1 MTFFQ
6 EIEIAFQHKEMFLT
20 FFFIIGA
27 CLGSF
32 FNVVAFRYPIMMDS
46 SNAKDIDSWLEEKK
60 ITVPNALK
68 DLQKEINLSFPASHC
83 YSCSNTLKWYHNIPI
98 LSYLFLR
105 GKCGFCKTP
114 YSIQYPIVEFI
125 GGLLLATIYN
135 HYFFNYGINAFMLAS
150 IFFVIGYLLLIIDF
164 KTLMLPDGLNYF
176 LLWTG
181 FLFATFDIYLVNNV
195 LITDLIWGS
204 IIGFLILWTLSRV
217 GEKIKGVSVMGDG
230 DLKLIAAIGAF
241 IGFKGVIFTIFL
253 SPFIGILTWLYF
265 KLRGNK
271 EPEFPYGPAL
281 ILSSWI
287 YLYNGK
293 GILNYLNIPL

>member
-1 MTFFQ
+1 MNFFQ
-6 EIEIAFQHKEMFLT
+6 EIELAFQNKEIFLV

-32 FNVVAFRYPIMMDS
+32 FNVVAFRYPMIMDS
-46 SNAKDIDSWLEEKK
+46 NNSRDITAWLEEKK
-60 ITVPNALK
+60 IIAPESLK
-68 DLQKEINLSFPASHC
+68 AQEKEISLSFPSSHC
-83 YSCSNTLKWYHNIPI
+83 YSCSNSLKWYHNIPI
-98 LSYLFLR
+98 LSYILLK

-114 YSIQYPIVEFI
+114 YSIQYPIVEFL
-125 GGLLLATIYN
+125 GGLILALVYN
-135 HYFFNYGINAFMLAS
+135 HYFFTYGLNAFFLAS
-150 IFFVIGYLLLIIDF
+150 IFFVLGYLLLIVDF

-181 FLFATFDIYLVNNV
+181 LLFSTFDIYILKGINLQDSV
-195 LITDLIWGS
+195 WGA
-204 IIGFLILWTLSRV
+204 IIGFLILWTLSTV

-230 DLKLIAAIGAF
+230 DLKLIAAIGSF

-253 SPFIGILTWLYF
+253 SPFIGILTWAYF
-265 KLRGNK
+265 KLKGNK

-281 ILSSWI
+281 IISSWI

-293 GILNYLNIPL
+293 GILDYLNIPF